1 MPESFGQG
9 AMKKPSLQIMAVVT
23 ATVPCILAAL
33 LIGGILTPRSFG
45 IATLAAMV
53 VCGSVWYPALKYSS
67 LVDAR
72 IFECQRTTLRGK
84 GFYLRLAPF
93 LIILAFG
100 AWATR
105 GGPWLPRLIGATM
118 LSLFFVGALR
128 SRQ

>member
-9 AMKKPSLQIMAVVT
+9 AMKRASLQIMAVVT
-23 ATVPCILAAL
+23 ATVLGILAAL

-45 IATLAAMV
+45 IAGLVAMF
-53 VCGSVWYPALKYSS
+53 VCGSVWYRALKYRST
-67 LVDAR
+67 VDAR
-72 IFECQRTTLRGK
+72 IFEPRSTTLRGK
-84 GFYLRLAPF
+84 GFYIRLALF
-93 LIILAFG
+93 LIILASG

-118 LSLFFVGALR
+118 SLLSFVGVLR